1 MTVTIGQTTFDHVE
15 YDEDADVLYLHVGD
29 PKTATHFEE
38 SPEGHAWRFDSVG
51 RLVGLTIV
59 NARLL
64 LEHGR
69 PIAITMPERVEVDPQ
84 QLAPAIHAA

>member
-1 MTVTIGQTTFDHVE
+1 MTVTIGQTTFDHVD

-29 PKTATHFEE
+29 PKTAMHFEE
-38 SPEGHAWRFDSVG
+38 SPEGHAWRFDKDG

-59 NARLL
+59 NARWL

-69 PIAITMPERVEVDPQ
+69 PIAITVPERVEVDPE
-84 QLAPAIHAA
+84 QLASAIHAA